1 MKYLVLLVVVAGVLW
16 WVQRRWQ
23 APQAPRQERPWGW
36 RWGRTQ
42 EPPAA
47 ADAPENAVREDALV
61 ACARCGVL
69 IPKSE
74 AKMRD
79 GRYFCCDEHRQLG
92 SR

>member
-16 WVQRRWQ
+16 WIQRRWQ

-36 RWGRTQ
+36 RWGGAQ
-42 EPPAA
+42 ESARKDVPGS
-47 ADAPENAVREDALV
+47 AVREEPLV

-79 GRYFCCDEHRQLG
+79 GRYFCCDDHRQLG